1 MPKSGRYVGKRSAY
15 SSTSC
20 NDLVTA
26 EAIYHIS
33 CMNRF
38 RLLKN
43 TSDRSS
49 GRTIDITMIRNF
61 ERVCQWLEEQGVSDL
76 YTLAEIHD
84 KTEELSEGS
93 ECYSKK
99 YLKEKLVDHYGNH
112 IIHYGNHTSTL
123 IDQTFFTL
131 KTWQRGY

>member
-1 MPKSGRYVGKRSAY
+1 
-15 SSTSC
+15 
-20 NDLVTA
+20 
-26 EAIYHIS
+26 
-33 CMNRF
+33 
-38 RLLKN
+38 
-43 TSDRSS
+43 
-49 GRTIDITMIRNF
+49 MIRNF
-61 ERVCQWLEEQGVSDL
+61 ERVCQWLEEEGVSDL

-84 KTEELSEGS
+84 KTEESSEGS

>member
-1 MPKSGRYVGKRSAY
+1 
-15 SSTSC
+15 
-20 NDLVTA
+20 
-26 EAIYHIS
+26 
-33 CMNRF
+33 MNRF

-49 GRTIDITMIRNF
+49 GRTIDSTMIRNF

-84 KTEELSEGS
+84 KTEESSEGS

-112 IIHYGNHTSTL
+112 IHFASTL
-123 IDQTFFTL
+123 VDQTFFTL
-131 KTWQRGY
+131 KTWQHGY

>member
-1 MPKSGRYVGKRSAY
+1 
-15 SSTSC
+15 
-20 NDLVTA
+20 
-26 EAIYHIS
+26 
-33 CMNRF
+33 
-38 RLLKN
+38 
-43 TSDRSS
+43 
-49 GRTIDITMIRNF
+49 MIRNF

-112 IIHYGNHTSTL
+112 IHFCEHPGRPNLLYFKDMAAWVLEDFKKKSHQGA
-123 IDQTFFTL
+123 IDVITAAAKIIKSDIREIPVDKSSLEDLNDTDYEKMGTREL
-131 KTWQRGY
+131 ANIS